1 MTTTRLARRTLA
13 MLAAIATISGA
24 RGGAATA
31 GDRSGFELEFRSRPG
46 EYFGHDYV
54 IARRLSASGK
64 WIPERRAGLEPE
76 PGASIGDTLMG
87 VRGVVG
93 FVREDWEIAPDER
106 YVVRVARAQYK
117 RALAQIDRNA
127 RRRPTYD
134 LFDQNCN
141 SFVGVVARSA
151 GARPPPSG
159 RDLPGLRGGAGVRAR
174 AAGGHLLRA
183 RGRAGA
189 GRDLRAGAG
198 R

>member
-1 MTTTRLARRTLA
+1 

-24 RGGAATA
+24 RGGGATA
-31 GDRSGFELEFRSRPG
+31 GERSGFELEFRSRPG

-64 WIPERRAGLEPE
+64 WVAERRAGLEPE
-76 PGASIGDTLMG
+76 PGASIGDTLIG

-134 LFDQNCN
+134 LFEAL
-141 SFVGVVARSA
+141 F
-151 GARPPPSG
+151 
-159 RDLPGLRGGAGVRAR
+159 
-174 AAGGHLLRA
+174 
-183 RGRAGA
+183 
-189 GRDLRAGAG
+189 
-198 R
+198 

>member
-24 RGGAATA
+24 RGGGATA
-31 GDRSGFELEFRSRPG
+31 GERSGFELEFRSRPG

-151 GARPPPSG
+151 GLLVPS
-159 RDLPGLRGGAGVRAR
+159 DTFVLPAEYVRGIRE
-174 AAGGHLLRA
+174 LN
-183 RGRAGA
+183 A
-189 GRDLRAGAG
+189 GRR
-198 R
+198 